1 MSESPYI
8 VDVTKEN
15 IQQTVLEASRT
26 TLIVVD
32 FWAPWC
38 QPCKSLLPIMEKLAE
53 EYAGG
58 FILAKVNIDDEQEL
72 AAQFGVRSVP
82 TVKFVFDGALVDEF
96 TGALP
101 ESEVRGFLDRH
112 LSGAPTAAGVAPE
125 ADVRQLA
132 AEALAAGDEQGAIN
146 LLAQAHQDQPD
157 NHGVTIDLAGVLAR
171 LGEVE
176 SAEGLIKSLPPEM
189 SEDPEVAGLKARLGF
204 AGAVKGAPATSEL
217 EAKLAADPDDHEARH
232 ALAARKVLGG
242 DLEGGMDQFLEIM
255 RRDNAW
261 NDGAGRTGMLAVFD
275 VLGGAGPVVAKYRR
289 KMFAMLH

>member
-15 IQQTVLEASRT
+15 IQRTVLEASRSS
-26 TLIVVD
+26 LIVVD

-38 QPCKSLLPIMEKLAE
+38 QPCKSLLPILHKLAE

-82 TVKFVFDGALVDEF
+82 TVKFVHDGTLVDEF

-101 ESEVRGFLDRH
+101 EAQVRAYLERH
-112 LSGAPTAAGVAPE
+112 VGGAPAAPGLGVRE
-125 ADVRQLA
+125 AA
-132 AEALAAGDEQGAIN
+132 AEALAAGDEQAAID
-146 LLAQAHQDQPD
+146 LLSRAHQEQPHD
-157 NHGVTIDLAGVLAR
+157 HGVTIDLAGVLAR

-176 SAEGLIKSLPPEM
+176 SAEGLLSSLPPEM
-189 SEDPEVAGLKARLGF
+189 AADPEVVGLRARLGF

-217 EAKLAADPDDHEARH
+217 EEKLTTDPDDHAARH
-232 ALAARKVLGG
+232 MLAARKVLAG
-242 DLEGGMDQFLEIM
+242 DLEGGMEQFLEIM

-261 NDGAGRTGMLAVFD
+261 NEGAGRVGMLAVFD
-275 VLGGAGPVVAKYRR
+275 VLGGQGPVVSKYRR
-289 KMFAMLH
+289 RMFAMLH